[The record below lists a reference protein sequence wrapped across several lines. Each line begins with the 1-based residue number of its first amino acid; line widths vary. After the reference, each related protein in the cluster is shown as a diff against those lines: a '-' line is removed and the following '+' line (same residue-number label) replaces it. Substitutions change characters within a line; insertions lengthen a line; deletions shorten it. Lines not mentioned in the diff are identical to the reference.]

1 MQKHRKVT
9 VKLHPHGRTFTQ
21 EPTDM
26 DLHRRQDACARVI
39 EVAQFQNVRMLS
51 LVINVTYTEAI
62 DQ

>member
-1 MQKHRKVT
+1 
-9 VKLHPHGRTFTQ
+9 
-21 EPTDM
+21 M